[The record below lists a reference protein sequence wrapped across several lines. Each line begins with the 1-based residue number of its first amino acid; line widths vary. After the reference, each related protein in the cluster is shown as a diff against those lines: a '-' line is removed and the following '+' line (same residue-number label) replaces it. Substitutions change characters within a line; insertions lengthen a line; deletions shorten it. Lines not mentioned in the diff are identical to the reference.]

1 MSFQK
6 PVLLVT
12 LVVPPLRQAVR
23 WGGKKDS
30 DRQDRK
36 RKKKKVETTVQDTE
50 SRGVVFLC
58 GYIFKREKS
67 MYGLQTLRYT
77 ILNSTTERHEELD
90 WLGSSFPGISYLK
103 AWPRWSVQNSF
114 CFWLPFQGKSIWIF
128 TNEFASRFPYVE
140 QLSEGWSRRLWL
152 SADVPQ
158 PCWGASYYRGP
169 L

>member
-1 MSFQK
+1 MRGKKGF
-6 PVLLVT
+6 
-12 LVVPPLRQAVR
+12 RQA
-23 WGGKKDS
+23 
-30 DRQDRK
+30 RQE
-36 RKKKKVETTVQDTE
+36 KKKKVETTVQDTE
-50 SRGVVFLC
+50 SRVVVFLC

-77 ILNSTTERHEELD
+77 ILNSTTERHEELN
-90 WLGSSFPGISYLK
+90 WHGSSFPGISYLK

-140 QLSEGWSRRLWL
+140 QLSGGWSRRLRL

-158 PCWGASYYRGP
+158 PNRGASYYRGP